1 MPKKEMPPKREL
13 TSRQRTILEYVAS
26 KTTVPLAVILE
37 MFPMT
42 IEEAI
47 EEIDQIRNDENSR
60 LLMFSAGQKSVTATA
75 SAKVFLK
82 KK

>member
-26 KTTVPLAVILE
+26 KTTVPMSVILE
-37 MFPMT
+37 MFTMT
-42 IEEAI
+42 IEEAT
-47 EEIDQIRNDENSR
+47 EEINQIRNDEGIR
-60 LLMFSAGQKSVTATA
+60 LLLFSAGQKSVTATA